1 MDKEDVKSL
10 IERKLEQS
18 EKSIRNR
25 NSIEALCSLFPPSNA
40 LWKVFSGS
48 EGAIETKRG
57 RITQETILDIL
68 IAIDNKLETG
78 STDSQKFKVLLD
90 GVLSFGD
97 VSGLKAKASN
107 PIAAK
112 LFSEKEMEII
122 LKNIHARGNVT
133 GVDLTVDQE
142 LELKKKM
149 QIKTPHSSVT
159 FNTGPNCKVVFGKRL
174 KQKK

>member
-1 MDKEDVKSL
+1 MDKEDVKNL
-10 IERKLEQS
+10 IEKRLEQS
-18 EKSIRNR
+18 EKSIRNK

-40 LWKVFSGS
+40 LWKVLSGS
-48 EGAIETKRG
+48 KEAIETERG

-78 STDSQKFKVLLD
+78 NTDSQKFEVLLD
-90 GVLSFGD
+90 GIVSLGD

-107 PIAAK
+107 PIVSK
-112 LFSEKEMEII
+112 LFSEKEIEIV

-149 QIKTPHSSVT
+149 QIRTPHSSVT
-159 FNTGPNCKVVFGKRL
+159 FNAGPNCKVVFGKGL

>member
-1 MDKEDVKSL
+1 M
-10 IERKLEQS
+10 
-18 EKSIRNR
+18 
-25 NSIEALCSLFPPSNA
+25 
-40 LWKVFSGS
+40 
-48 EGAIETKRG
+48 
-57 RITQETILDIL
+57 

-78 STDSQKFKVLLD
+78 DTDSQKFEVLLD
-90 GVLSFGD
+90 GIVSLGD
-97 VSGLKAKASN
+97 VSGLKAQASD
-107 PIAAK
+107 PIVSK
-112 LFSEKEMEII
+112 IFLEKEIEII

-159 FNTGPNCKVVFGKRL
+159 FNAGPNCKVVFGKGL

>member
-1 MDKEDVKSL
+1 MDEKDVKSL
-10 IERKLEQS
+10 IEKKLEQS
-18 EKSIRNR
+18 EKSIRNK
-25 NSIEALCSLFPPSNA
+25 NSIEALCSLFPSSSA
-40 LWKVFSGS
+40 LWKVLSGS
-48 EGAIETKRG
+48 KEAIETEKS

-90 GVLSFGD
+90 GVVSFGD

-107 PIAAK
+107 PIVSE
-112 LFSEKEMEII
+112 LFSEKEIEII
-122 LKNIHARGNVT
+122 LKNIHAHGNVT

-159 FNTGPNCKVVFGKRL
+159 FNAGPNCKVVFGKGS